1 MPKRTFTPVHGLDRN
16 LGYPQIYID
25 VRWCLYPGIPS
36 LNKNVKSYYR
46 VLNRYA
52 DEKFI
57 EVVEH
62 EKCLCNQAH
71 SPAGYRGGSR
81 GKSDRCK
88 LIIVMELLGGPGMP
102 PLPPPPGKFSIL
114 EPWKHHLLLSAQLFL
129 SNLAACYSSNF
140 T

>member
-71 SPAGYRGGSR
+71 SPAGYNATSNAYVHIH
-81 GKSDRCK
+81 DK
-88 LIIVMELLGGPGMP
+88 LNKTGN
-102 PLPPPPGKFSIL
+102 SINVYN
-114 EPWKHHLLLSAQLFL
+114 
-129 SNLAACYSSNF
+129 SNLICAFHICPFVYTAN
-140 T
+140 